1 MKKKRLKK
9 DILVKLVIVI
19 FTILFVGIFIMS
31 VCKYIERVK
40 MIKEI
45 EKFELDVEKA
55 ADKYIKNNKILEEER
70 SITINYVDLLD
81 NKLIKEKDSKNYKCL
96 GGETY
101 VIVTKDKDKYHYC
114 VHLNC
119 INKNNLVIYKSK
131 DKGPYCE
138 KIY

>member
-1 MKKKRLKK
+1 MKKKRLKI

-70 SITINYVDLLD
+70 SITINSVDLLD
-81 NKLIKEKDSKNYKCL
+81 YKLI
-96 GGETY
+96 
-101 VIVTKDKDKYHYC
+101 
-114 VHLNC
+114 
-119 INKNNLVIYKSK
+119 
-131 DKGPYCE
+131 
-138 KIY
+138 

>member
-9 DILVKLVIVI
+9 DILVKFIIVI
-19 FTILFVGIFIMS
+19 FAIIFLIIFIMS
-31 VCKYIERVK
+31 ICKYIERIK
-40 MIKEI
+40 MIKDI
-45 EKFELDVEKA
+45 ESFELDVEKA
-55 ADKYIKNNKILEEER
+55 ADKYIRNNDLLKEET
-70 SITINYVDLLD
+70 SITINSIDLLD
-81 NKLIKEKDSKNYKCL
+81 SKLIKEKDSKNYKCL

-101 VIVTKDKDKYHYC
+101 VIVTRDKDKYHYC

-131 DKGPYCE
+131 DKGLYCE